1 MPQNSSIENQLMT
14 TFLEQKFEIGESNDI
29 EMYKQFVINYVKIEQ
44 CVAVLS
50 DYQSDKSYIY
60 AGSFGSI
67 FGLPDKNCVIDSA
80 FEQCIFNKIDAE
92 DLVERHILELNFYGF
107 LKEIPKE
114 QYSNYSTLS
123 RLRIKDSVEKCSY
136 INHRTIYLNTF
147 KNGSISLALCLYLPS
162 TDLQPRKGIDGKI
175 FNIKTGEVIE
185 SEKYKNITDN
195 ILSKREIEVL
205 TSVAKGNKSEQ
216 IATELHISVYTVRR
230 HRQNIIGKLKVTNT
244 AEAVRTAMIM
254 GIISLKN

>member
-14 TFLEQKFEIGESNDI
+14 TFLEQKFEIGETNDI
-29 EMYKQFVINYVKIEQ
+29 EKYKQFVINYVKIEQ

-67 FGLPDKNCVIDSA
+67 FGLPDENAVIDSA
-80 FEQCIFNKIDAE
+80 FEECIFTKINSD
-92 DLVERHILELNFYGF
+92 DLVERHVLELNFYQF
-107 LKEIPKE
+107 LKEIPKDE
-114 QYSNYSTLS
+114 YSNYSTLS
-123 RLRIKDSVEKCSY
+123 RLRMKDSNDKITY

-147 KNGSISLALCLYLPS
+147 NNGSISLALCLYLPS
-162 TDLQPRKGIDGKI
+162 TDLQPRTGIDGKI
-175 FNIKTGEVIE
+175 FNIQTGEVIE
-185 SEKYKNITDN
+185 PEKYKNNTKN

-216 IATELHISVYTVRR
+216 IATEMHISVYTVRR
-230 HRQNIIGKLKVTNT
+230 HRQNIIEKLKVTNT
-244 AEAVRTAMIM
+244 AEAVQTAIIM
-254 GIISLKN
+254 GVISL

>member
-67 FGLPDKNCVIDSA
+67 FGLPDENSEIDSA
-80 FEQCIFNKIDAE
+80 FEECIFTKINSE
-92 DLVERHILELNFYGF
+92 DLVERHVLELNFYQF
-107 LKEIPKE
+107 LKEIPRE
-114 QYSNYSTLS
+114 EYSNYSTLS
-123 RLRIKDSVEKCSY
+123 RLRMKDSIDKITY

-147 KNGSISLALCLYLPS
+147 NNGSISLALCLYLPS
-162 TDLQPRKGIDGKI
+162 TDLQ
-175 FNIKTGEVIE
+175 
-185 SEKYKNITDN
+185 
-195 ILSKREIEVL
+195 
-205 TSVAKGNKSEQ
+205 TSYRN
-216 IATELHISVYTVRR
+216 
-230 HRQNIIGKLKVTNT
+230 
-244 AEAVRTAMIM
+244 
-254 GIISLKN
+254 